1 VTPSNKRP
9 NKNKLILKTNSEKH
23 SFLHPRFWGV
33 WLAIGLLR
41 LLTFLP
47 WKWQM
52 QVGELFGKLMYHLLK
67 SRRRIANI
75 NLKLAFPELSA
86 AERESLC
93 REHFISLGQG
103 IMDMTLSWWGSD
115 KKLESLATIE
125 GLDYLEKGLEREG
138 GLILF
143 GMHFTSLE
151 VGGPIVSK
159 LTDGVHVVYRPHKN
173 PLLEHMVAKVR
184 ARRYGKAIPK
194 TKIRQLIISLKKGHT
209 VWTAPDQS
217 FQYKNSLQIPFFG
230 VKAPTNPSTS
240 RLASISNAQV
250 IPFITIRLYDKK
262 QRATGYLLRFLPPLD
277 NFPSDSAEQDAI
289 RTNLLIEQ
297 QVREFPAQYLWT
309 HKRYKNP
316 DDSGLD
322 YYASSKPI

>member
-1 VTPSNKRP
+1 MNTDTNKQV
-9 NKNKLILKTNSEKH
+9 
-23 SFLHPRFWGV
+23 FLHPRFWGV

-41 LLTFLP
+41 LLAFLP
-47 WKWQM
+47 WSWQM
-52 QVGELFGKLMYHLLK
+52 QVGALFGKLMHRLLK

-75 NLKLAFPELSA
+75 NLKLAFPELSDT
-86 AERESLC
+86 ERDKLC
-93 REHFISLGQG
+93 VDHFISLGQG
-103 IMDMTLSWWGSD
+103 IIDMTLSWWGSD
-115 KKLESLATIE
+115 KELESLSTIE
-125 GLDYLEKGLEREG
+125 GLEYLQQGLANDKA
-138 GLILF
+138 LILF

-173 PLLEHMVAKVR
+173 PLLEYLVAKVR
-184 ARRYGKAIPK
+184 AHRYGKAIPK
-194 TKIRQLIISLKKGHT
+194 TKIRELITSLKKGHT

-230 VKAPTNPSTS
+230 IKAPTNPSTS
-240 RLASISNAQV
+240 RLASIGNAQV
-250 IPFITIRLYDKK
+250 IPFITVRLYDKK
-262 QRATGYLLRFLPPLD
+262 QRATGYLLRFLAPLD

-309 HKRYKNP
+309 HKRYKNA

-322 YYASSKPI
+322 YYASNQSR

>member
-1 VTPSNKRP
+1 MNTHAE
-9 NKNKLILKTNSEKH
+9 TH
-23 SFLHPRFWGV
+23 SFRHPRYWGMWFAV
-33 WLAIGLLR
+33 GLLR

-47 WKWQM
+47 WSWQM
-52 QVGELFGKLMYHLLK
+52 QMGKILGQLMHRLLK

-75 NLKLAFPELSA
+75 NLKLAFPERSD
-86 AERESLC
+86 AERDKLC
-93 REHFISLGQG
+93 LDHFISLGQG
-103 IMDMTLSWWGSD
+103 VMDMTLSWWGSD
-115 KKLESLATIE
+115 EKLKALSTIE
-125 GLDYLEKGLEREG
+125 GIEHLEQGLAKKEG
-138 GLILF
+138 VLLF

-173 PLLEHMVAKVR
+173 PLLEHIVAKIR

-194 TKIRQLIISLKKGHT
+194 TKIRELIISLKKGHT

-240 RLASISNAQV
+240 RLISISHAQV
-250 IPFITIRLYDKK
+250 IPFITVRLYDDK
-262 QRATGYLLRFLPPLD
+262 QRATGYLLRFLPPLKD
-277 NFPSDSAEQDAI
+277 FPSGSIEQDAI
-289 RTNLLIEQ
+289 RTNLIIEQ

-309 HKRYKNP
+309 HKRYKK
-316 DDSGLD
+316 SEASAID
-322 YYASSKPI
+322 YYAKKNST

>member
-1 VTPSNKRP
+1 MQ
-9 NKNKLILKTNSEKH
+9 
-23 SFLHPRFWGV
+23 
-33 WLAIGLLR
+33 IGA
-41 LLTFLP
+41 
-47 WKWQM
+47 
-52 QVGELFGKLMYHLLK
+52 LFGKLMYYLLK

-75 NLKLAFPELSA
+75 NLKLAFPELSDL
-86 AERESLC
+86 ERDKLC
-93 REHFISLGQG
+93 LEHFISLGQG

-115 KKLESLATIE
+115 KKLQSLSTIE
-125 GLDYLEKGLEREG
+125 GLEYLQHGLKKNK

-151 VGGPIVSK
+151 VGGPIVSR
-159 LTDGVHVVYRPHKN
+159 LTNGVHVVYRPHKN
-173 PLLEHMVAKVR
+173 LLLEYMVAKVR

-250 IPFITIRLYDKK
+250 IPFITVRQYNDK

-277 NFPSDSAEQDAI
+277 NFPGDNIEQDAI

-309 HKRYKNP
+309 HKRYKNSN
-316 DDSGLD
+316 DSESD
-322 YYASSKPI
+322 YYTNNQPA

>member
-1 VTPSNKRP
+1 MKT
-9 NKNKLILKTNSEKH
+9 KLKKQF
-23 SFLHPRFWGV
+23 FLHPRYWGV

-47 WKWQM
+47 WSWQM
-52 QVGELFGKLMYHLLK
+52 KLGARFGKLMYRLLT

-75 NLKLAFPELSA
+75 NLKLAFPELSDV
-86 AERESLC
+86 ERDKLC
-93 REHFISLGQG
+93 VEHFISLGQG
-103 IMDMTLSWWGSD
+103 IIDMTLSWWGSD
-115 KKLESLATIE
+115 EELESLSTLE
-125 GLDYLEKGLEREG
+125 GLQYLQQGLANDKAV
-138 GLILF
+138 ILF

-173 PLLEHMVAKVR
+173 PLLEQMVAKVR

-194 TKIRQLIISLKKGHT
+194 TKIRELIISLKKGHT

-217 FQYKNSLQIPFFG
+217 FQYKNSLHIPFFG

-250 IPFITIRLYDKK
+250 IPFITVRQYNEK
-262 QRATGYLLRFLPPLD
+262 QQATGYLLRFLPPLD
-277 NFPSDSAEQDAI
+277 DFPSESAEQDAI

-316 DDSGLD
+316 DNSERD
-322 YYASSKPI
+322 YYANNQSA

>member
-1 VTPSNKRP
+1 M
-9 NKNKLILKTNSEKH
+9 
-23 SFLHPRFWGV
+23 
-33 WLAIGLLR
+33 WLAVGLLR

-47 WKWQM
+47 WSWQM
-52 QVGELFGKLMYHLLK
+52 QIGKLFGQLMHRLLS
-67 SRRRIANI
+67 SRRRVANI
-75 NLKLAFPELSA
+75 NLKLAFPELSDK
-86 AERESLC
+86 EREKLC
-93 REHFISLGQG
+93 VDHFISLGQG
-103 IMDMTLSWWGSD
+103 VMDMTLSWWGSD
-115 KKLESLATIE
+115 EKLESLSTIE
-125 GLDYLEKGLEREG
+125 GIEHLQQALSKKEGL
-138 GLILF
+138 LLF

-173 PLLEHMVAKVR
+173 PLLEHIVAKIR

-194 TKIRQLIISLKKGHT
+194 TKIRELIISLKKGHT

-240 RLASISNAQV
+240 RLVSISHAQV
-250 IPFITIRLYDKK
+250 IPFITVRLYDEK
-262 QRATGYLLRFLPPLD
+262 QRATGYLLRFLPPLAD
-277 NFPSDSAEQDAI
+277 FPSGDIEQDAI
-289 RTNLLIEQ
+289 RTNQVIEQ

-316 DDSGLD
+316 KASGVD
-322 YYASSKPI
+322 YYAKKNSI

>member
-1 VTPSNKRP
+1 VNTKSK
-9 NKNKLILKTNSEKH
+9 KQL
-23 SFLHPRFWGV
+23 FVHPRYWLV
-33 WLAIGLLR
+33 WFALGLLR
-41 LLTFLP
+41 LLTLLP
-47 WKWQM
+47 WSWQM
-52 QVGELFGKLMYHLLK
+52 RIGARFGRLMYRLLK
-67 SRRRIANI
+67 SRRHVADV
-75 NLKLAFPELSA
+75 NLKLAFPELTDI
-86 AERESLC
+86 ERNKLC
-93 REHFISLGQG
+93 RDHFISLGQG
-103 IMDMTLSWWGSD
+103 VMDMTLSWWGSD
-115 KKLESLATIE
+115 EQLELLSEME
-125 GLDYLEKGLEREG
+125 GLEYLQQGLKRSG

-173 PLLEHMVAKVR
+173 PLLEHIVAKAR
-184 ARRYGKAIPK
+184 ARCYGKAIPK
-194 TKIRQLIISLKKGHT
+194 TKIRELITSLKKGHT

-250 IPFITIRLYDKK
+250 IPFITVRQYDDQ
-262 QRATGYLLRFLPPLD
+262 QRATGYLLRFLPPLS
-277 NFPSDSAEQDAI
+277 NFPSNDPEQDAI

-309 HKRYKNP
+309 HKRYKHP
-316 DDSGLD
+316 DVSGRD
-322 YYASSKPI
+322 YYARNNAG